1 MSCVCAFLF
10 LCFVK
15 SLIRP
20 VDPLKSSGLLENDDI
35 VVSRRAN
42 SYVLTSGSGSGSGSG
57 VAGKK
62 KLHNTKLRA
71 NGLETM
77 LKKAG
82 AGTYPNSNDSISIF
96 SLK

>member
-1 MSCVCAFLF
+1 MYVLV
-10 LCFVK
+10 LH
-15 SLIRP
+15 P
-20 VDPLKSSGLLENDDI
+20 VDPLKLSGLLENDNI

-42 SYVLTSGSGSGSGSG
+42 SYVLTSVGSGSGGASSGG
-57 VAGKK
+57 GGGKK

-82 AGTYPNSNDSISIF
+82 AGIFKISNEKENDF
-96 SLK
+96 FGNNR